1 MSCSYW
7 AIRVFFYFRKWSQFV
22 IFVAGWGSLVWHKK
36 EAEKMQ
42 KWDKRESFG
51 RVSKHTLSCFRKLEK
66 KIYMTFHLT
75 CPLPLK
81 LREIFKSHS
90 FSSFKIFKAFP
101 SLSYATLTQNSN
113 FCPKSRQKHRESQV
127 TLLRAKRGYV
137 YILSGQ
143 KFSKNLKNDEFWR
156 GFEKVLTDR
165 SISKIQMRHFEK
177 FSNTVKNIHFL

>member
-7 AIRVFFYFRKWSQFV
+7 AIRVFFYFRKWTQFV

-51 RVSKHTLSCFRKLEK
+51 RVSKHTLSCFRKLAK

-127 TLLRAKRGYV
+127 TLLRAKRATFTFWV
-137 YILSGQ
+137 DKSLVKMPKKSILASFWSQTVLTARSVLIGQ
-143 KFSKNLKNDEFWR
+143 KL
-156 GFEKVLTDR
+156 
-165 SISKIQMRHFEK
+165 
-177 FSNTVKNIHFL
+177 VKNAKNADFW

>member
-1 MSCSYW
+1 MAIFEHCAFTTTFFLTQFFELFSALLHSKIMSSSYW
-7 AIRVFFYFRKWSQFV
+7 AIRVFFYFRKWTQFV

-51 RVSKHTLSCFRKLEK
+51 RVSKHTLSCFRKLAK

-101 SLSYATLTQNSN
+101 SLSYATLPQNSN
-113 FCPKSRQKHRESQV
+113 FCPKSRQKHGFWKSQKKSH
-127 TLLRAKRGYV
+127 LFGK
-137 YILSGQ
+137 S
-143 KFSKNLKNDEFWR
+143 
-156 GFEKVLTDR
+156 
-165 SISKIQMRHFEK
+165 
-177 FSNTVKNIHFL
+177 